1 MKVEVSAK
9 THAKF
14 EKVEYSEG
22 HYKVW
27 TKEPPVDGRAN
38 AAIIK
43 LLAEYFKVPRSRIR
57 LISGAK
63 GKKKWFEINE
73 MIL

>member
-9 THAKF
+9 THAKL

-22 HYKVW
+22 HFKVW
-27 TKEPPVDGRAN
+27 TKEPPVDGS
-38 AAIIK
+38 AIIK

-57 LISGAK
+57 LISGAS